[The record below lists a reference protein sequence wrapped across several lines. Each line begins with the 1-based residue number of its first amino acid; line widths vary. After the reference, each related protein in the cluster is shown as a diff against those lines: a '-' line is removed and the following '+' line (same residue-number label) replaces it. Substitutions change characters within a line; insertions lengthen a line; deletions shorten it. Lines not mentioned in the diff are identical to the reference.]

1 MNDLKLLKKAKI
13 MKGKGMKHKIAQIT
27 SKCSKRNAKPP
38 KRISSMAATQIRIR
52 NWLLFIVSLVACAI
66 GIQSSLVSGL
76 TLGFTCCRKPQRGT
90 SEDWRQSGAS
100 SGWAIGCRPR
110 SHYTRRMPQGNYEH
124 AWSRRPS
131 LCAE

>member
-27 SKCSKRNAKPP
+27 SKYSKRNAKPP

-52 NWLLFIVSLVACAI
+52 NWVLFIVSLVACAI

-76 TLGFTCCRKPQRGT
+76 TKKSFC
-90 SEDWRQSGAS
+90 GAQPTQKR
-100 SGWAIGCRPR
+100 C
-110 SHYTRRMPQGNYEH
+110 
-124 AWSRRPS
+124 
-131 LCAE
+131 